1 MSREF
6 EDLKGSIIEMST
18 AIEGLSLVADS
29 LGMKGGDTQVC
40 LNFTANILWQIHS
53 DLEKKYG
60 ALLEAANQG
69 NAPVPLHSA

>member
-1 MSREF
+1 MSREL

-40 LNFTANILWQIHS
+40 LNFTANILWQIHG
-53 DLEKKYG
+53 DLEEKYG
-60 ALLEAANQG
+60 ALETAEQG
-69 NAPVPLHSA
+69 NAPVPLRSA